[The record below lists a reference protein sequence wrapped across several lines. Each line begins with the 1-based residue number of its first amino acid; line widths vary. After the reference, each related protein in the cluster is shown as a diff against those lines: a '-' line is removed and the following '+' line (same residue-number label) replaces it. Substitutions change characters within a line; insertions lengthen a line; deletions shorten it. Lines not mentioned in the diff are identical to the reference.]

1 MPNGNNSVSLSKR
14 VFSDEDMDKLRTICD
29 EHKFGYALFCGIV
42 ISDVLSNEELT
53 AKYIAQ
59 TQQFEDDQAPATMA
73 EMKMLKVQLRQY
85 EEELEQLRA
94 FKETALNDVAEYRN
108 NNAYSR

>member
-1 MPNGNNSVSLSKR
+1 MANNTVSLSRR
-14 VFSDEDMDKLRTICD
+14 VFSDEDMDKLRVICD
-29 EHKFGYALFCGIV
+29 EHKFGYALFCGV
-42 ISDVLSNEELT
+42 VVSDVLSNEESIE
-53 AKYIAQ
+53 KYINLA
-59 TQQFEDDQAPATMA
+59 QQFEDDQAPATIA

-85 EEELEQLRA
+85 EEELAQLRA

>member
-1 MPNGNNSVSLSKR
+1 MPNNSISLSRR

-85 EEELEQLRA
+85 EEELAQLRT

-108 NNAYSR
+108 TNNAYR